1 MVNPVTFPR
10 ATGTTATYLHP
21 LLQSA
26 VLQSNALQ
34 ATAMQSAA
42 SGSAAARAAAAVR
55 EPAVPAVTAVQ
66 PTAAYAESLAR
77 DAATVVRA
85 AAVTAK
91 TVRKDGEVP
100 TADPFD
106 EIARQAVLDRASSQV
121 GMLLTRAAAER
132 RVAVT
137 SGLPAA
143 RLAQLDT
150 TTSRLYHALDVLG

>member
-10 ATGTTATYLHP
+10 SAGTTATYLHP
-21 LLQSA
+21 LLQST
-26 VLQSNALQ
+26 VLQSTVL
-34 ATAMQSAA
+34 
-42 SGSAAARAAAAVR
+42 AAAAKPVEAAPSVTQVR

-66 PTAAYAESLAR
+66 PTAAYAENLAR
-77 DAATVVRA
+77 DAATAVRA
-85 AAVTAK
+85 ATVTAK
-91 TVRKDGEVP
+91 TTRRSDQA
-100 TADPFD
+100 ADDDAFA
-106 EIARQAVLDRASSQV
+106 ELARQASLDRASSQV

-150 TTSRLYHALDVLG
+150 TTSRLYHALDVLV